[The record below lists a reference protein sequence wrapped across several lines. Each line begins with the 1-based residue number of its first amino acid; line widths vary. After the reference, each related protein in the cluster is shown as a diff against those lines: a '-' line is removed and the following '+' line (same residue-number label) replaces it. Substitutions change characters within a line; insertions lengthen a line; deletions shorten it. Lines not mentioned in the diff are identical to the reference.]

1 MSFHIKETENNL
13 ILARPGGD
21 SREKLT
27 VFDSDSIMQTS
38 FDSSTLLSLLSTAV
52 GSWWCATAA
61 GPQRR
66 LDDSRTASN
75 SPRCFCSTWVMIV
88 VSLGKV
94 LAAEPAVEAGAFLPQ
109 GVAVSA
115 PCRRVH
121 EAQNVLG
128 VD

>member
-1 MSFHIKETENNL
+1 MCK
-13 ILARPGGD
+13 GGR
-21 SREKLT
+21 SAE
-27 VFDSDSIMQTS
+27 
-38 FDSSTLLSLLSTAV
+38 AV
-52 GSWWCATAA
+52 GRQQNSFQF
-61 GPQRR
+61 PQV
-66 LDDSRTASN
+66 LLLNVSHDEL
-75 SPRCFCSTWVMIV
+75 V

-115 PCRRVH
+115 PSRRVH